1 MNIEIIFLRVILIK
15 LASLP
20 EPLEL
25 YFLVQM
31 IEHKGI
37 QIRISFTETL

>member
-1 MNIEIIFLRVILIK
+1 MNIEIIFLRIILIK

-20 EPLEL
+20 ELLEL
-25 YFLVQM
+25 FFLVQM
-31 IEHKGI
+31 IEHEGI